1 MTNRFRIGLK
11 VLAGITALIS
21 LAAVLSYFLSQR
33 PQSPS
38 SNNDLTIISTGTP
51 SSNAPQETSSTFRF
65 GVPVE
70 SEENALIAAQS
81 GLRTSYRYREPL
93 TVITVEKLSYE
104 EYYKKINQPL
114 NDLSGLTVWLII
126 YQSNEWT
133 SNLPSPTEYINDQG
147 QVVPL
152 PTNMVPSSQFRGC
165 VYVAIN
171 ADDGSLVE
179 VGGPLQQGIF
189 TECN

>member
-38 SNNDLTIISTGTP
+38 SNNEPTIMSTGNP
-51 SSNAPQETSSTFRF
+51 PEKFRF
-65 GVPVE
+65 GVPIE
-70 SEENALIAAQS
+70 NEENALIAAQS
-81 GLRTSYRYREPL
+81 GLRTSYRYSEPL

-104 EYYKKINQPL
+104 EYSRQINQPL
-114 NDLSGLTVWLII
+114 NGPSGLTVWLII

-179 VGGPLQQGIF
+179 VGGPLQQGIL